1 MTARTFPDLALIA
14 ILSFYMLASW
24 LDAKEIPS
32 ANAKN
37 SELTARERCGNANW
51 IIKTKDGKSEI
62 SCVPRKPL
70 NGNRFKQP

>member
-1 MTARTFPDLALIA
+1 MTARTFPGLAVIA
-14 ILSFYMLASW
+14 ILAFYMLAAW
-24 LDAKEIPS
+24 LDID
-32 ANAKN
+32 NAKN

-62 SCVPRKPL
+62 SCVLRKPL

>member
-1 MTARTFPDLALIA
+1 MSARTFPGLAVIA
-14 ILSFYMLASW
+14 ILAFYMLAAW
-24 LDAKEIPS
+24 LDAKEIPN
-32 ANAKN
+32 ANA
-37 SELTARERCGNANW
+37 EADARERCGNANW